1 MNRRADKYGTRKMSV
16 ECRVMSAKPDG
27 LLIND
32 REMRINCRELS
43 AEPSLHTLAGDPNT
57 G

>member
-1 MNRRADKYGTRKMSV
+1 MRV

-27 LLIND
+27 LPIND
-32 REMRINCRELS
+32 RKMRINYREMT
-43 AEPSLHTLAGDPNT
+43 AEPSLHTLAGDSNT

>member
-1 MNRRADKYGTRKMSV
+1 MQIDTGKMRV
-16 ECRVMSAKPDG
+16 EYRVMSAKPDG

-32 REMRINCRELS
+32 REMRNNCRELS